1 MNFIYI
7 KNYLKISRESKLLF
21 FKFISSFKKSKV
33 QNQKVVLSD
42 NSLILEF
49 SDDSNIDEAF
59 NQIKEYFKKES
70 FIDVKTLESLLLDRE
85 VLTLIFDENNK
96 KRIYL

>member
-7 KNYLKISRESKLLF
+7 KNYLKIPRESKLLF
-21 FKFISSFKKSKV
+21 FKFISSFKKCRV

-49 SDDSNIDEAF
+49 SDDSNIDDAF
-59 NQIKEYFKKES
+59 KQIKDYFKKES